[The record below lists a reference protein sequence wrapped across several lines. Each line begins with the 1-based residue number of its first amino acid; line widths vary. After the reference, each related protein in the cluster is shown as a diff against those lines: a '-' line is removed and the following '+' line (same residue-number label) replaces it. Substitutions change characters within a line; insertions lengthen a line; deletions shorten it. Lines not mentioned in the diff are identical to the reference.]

1 MPDYHRPKVAA
12 ALLEIS
18 ERKLKQ
24 WMRSGRVAVS
34 KVDGCVWVD
43 VDSGRALIASGRRE
57 SVLRAVGASPDRRAT
72 SARQADYERALAFFA
87 SPSATASPHKP
98 RRRA

>member
-1 MPDYHRPKVAA
+1 MADYHRPKVAA

-57 SVLRAVGASPDRRAT
+57 SVLRAVGTPASRARRT
-72 SARQADYERALAFFA
+72 SNDAEQRALAFFA
-87 SPSATASPHKP
+87 SPSATASPHKA